1 MPQTTAPHVNRIGD
15 GVQGVT
21 VAEFL
26 HAKGGPMA
34 ESSIKLNKN
43 TSYVVKWGFQPG
55 SRSISLVNGSN
66 Q

>member
-1 MPQTTAPHVNRIGD
+1 MLVPQKTAPHVNRIGD

-34 ESSIKLNKN
+34 QSLIK
-43 TSYVVKWGFQPG
+43 TVVQSVG
-55 SRSISLVNGSN
+55 
-66 Q
+66 